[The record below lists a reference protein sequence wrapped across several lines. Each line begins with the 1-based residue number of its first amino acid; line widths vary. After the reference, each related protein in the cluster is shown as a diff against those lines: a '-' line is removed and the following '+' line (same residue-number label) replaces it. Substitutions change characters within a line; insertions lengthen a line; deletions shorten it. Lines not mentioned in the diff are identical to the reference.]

1 MAYLYFLH
9 DKGNNVMRGV
19 HTHRRHELYYLVRGK
34 TKYINGDEIY
44 TVEEGNVVFTPK
56 GFYHMTESGTH
67 LNTERYLIAFDEST
81 FDEDTRAILDE
92 LSTAVVTSIPV
103 NKREGLESLFA
114 TLERSM
120 DAQGAISEAAKKIY
134 TLSILYYVCCHRRK
148 FEPRVS
154 ETDKIVHDASDYI
167 NVHYSEDITLATLAR
182 ALSVSESYISRR
194 FKEVSGV
201 GINEYITFVRIM
213 NAERLL
219 KEGGRSIT
227 EISALCGFNDPN
239 YFSTVFK
246 RIKGVTLLKFSK
258 SSSV

>member
-19 HTHRRHELYYLVRGK
+19 HTHRRHELYYLVKGK
-34 TKYINGDEIY
+34 TKYINGNEIY
-44 TVEEGNVVFTPK
+44 TVEEGNLVFTPK

-81 FDEDTRAILDE
+81 FDDDTRVILDG
-92 LSTAVVTSIPV
+92 LSTAVLSSIPV
-103 NKREGLESLFA
+103 NKREALEGLFA
-114 TLERSM
+114 SLERAMSGT
-120 DAQGAISEAAKKIY
+120 DELAEAERKILV
-134 TLSILYYVCCHRRK
+134 LSILHFVCKYRRK
-148 FEPRVS
+148 YEPRVS
-154 ETDKIVHDASDYI
+154 ESDKIVHDASDYV
-167 NVHYSEDITLATLAR
+167 NAHYSEDITLQTLSR
-182 ALSVSESYISRR
+182 TLSVSESYLSRR

-246 RIKGVTLLKFSK
+246 RIKGVTPLKFSK